1 MLLQKNKKI
10 ILYLFLFIIIGTLNN
25 RNLRNE
31 NLLKDININVTGL
44 DEISNAELI
53 NNLNLLEMNNLFFLD
68 EKKIKKILNSNNLI
82 EKFFIFKKYPST
94 LDIKVYKTIF
104 LAQLK
109 KKDDIFFLG
118 SNRKLIKSNKIVK
131 DIPFIFGDFRIE
143 NFFQLKKAITKS
155 NFNFNEIK
163 NLFFFK
169 SGRWDIKTKSGLII
183 KLPKENIK
191 KSLNLVV
198 NFVNQK
204 SEIEMSVIDIRQN
217 NQIIVNGK

>member
-25 RNLRNE
+25 RNLKNE
-31 NLLKDININVTGL
+31 NFLKDININVTGL
-44 DEISNAELI
+44 DEISNTELI

-82 EKFFIFKKYPST
+82 EKSFIFKKYPST

-118 SNRKLIKSNKIVK
+118 SNGKLIKSNKIEK
-131 DIPFIFGDFRIE
+131 DIPFIFGDFTIE
-143 NFFQLKKAITKS
+143 DFLQLKKAITKS
-155 NFNFNEIK
+155 NFNFNKIK

-169 SGRWDIKTKSGLII
+169 SGRWDIEIESGPLI
-183 KLPKENIK
+183 KLPKENIQQSLELSQKILNQNNK
-191 KSLNLVV
+191 KI
-198 NFVNQK
+198 K
-204 SEIEMSVIDIRQN
+204 IIDLRQN
-217 NQIIVNGK
+217 KQVIINE

>member
-31 NLLKDININVTGL
+31 IFLKDININVTGL
-44 DEISNAELI
+44 DEISNTELI

-82 EKFFIFKKYPST
+82 EKSFIFKKYPST

-169 SGRWDIKTKSGLII
+169 SGRWDIETESGLLI
-183 KLPKENIK
+183 KLPKENIQQSLELSQKILNKNDK
-191 KSLNLVV
+191 KIKIIDLR
-198 NFVNQK
+198 QHK
-204 SEIEMSVIDIRQN
+204 QVIIN
-217 NQIIVNGK
+217 E

>member
-44 DEISNAELI
+44 DQISNAKLI
-53 NNLNLLEMNNLFFLD
+53 NNLNLLKMKNLFYLD

-169 SGRWDIKTKSGLII
+169 SGRWDIETESGLLI
-183 KLPKENIK
+183 KLPKENIQQSLELSQKILNKNDK
-191 KSLNLVV
+191 KIKIIDLR
-198 NFVNQK
+198 QHK
-204 SEIEMSVIDIRQN
+204 QVIIN
-217 NQIIVNGK
+217 E